1 MIGGKRMLDGLYSI
15 ASKAPPEGMRGLG
28 GTALADKTLL
38 AMMAEGHVKPA
49 FAGPALGSAANFAG
63 SALMS
68 TPGGMAMGIGATL
81 GAQSILDELAKSK
94 ARQQM
99 EATAQLNPANMGATG
114 MPPEM
119 MFM

>member
-1 MIGGKRMLDGLYSI
+1 
-15 ASKAPPEGMRGLG
+15 
-28 GTALADKTLL
+28 
-38 AMMAEGHVKPA
+38 
-49 FAGPALGSAANFAG
+49 
-63 SALMS
+63 MS